1 MIAVELKAATEPT
14 ARPAQVATQGLGIA
28 TALGEEL
35 ADFSK
40 RLMKDSSTR
49 AQELTAARTLPEL
62 VEIQGRQL
70 RAVSDA
76 WLRHTARMSEIFLSA
91 FRDKPRR

>member
-1 MIAVELKAATEPT
+1 MAAGQRPAEPT
-14 ARPAQVATQGLGIA
+14 ARPAEVATQGLGIA

-40 RLMKDSSTR
+40 RLLEDSAAR

-76 WLRHTARMSEIFLSA
+76 WLRHTARMSDIFLSA